1 MKQNRSK
8 KNKPENQRQDPEQD
22 QKKDGLVA
30 RKIAAKLLGSVL
42 DEKKKLD
49 LLIDRQNGDY
59 AYLGLI
65 AKDRALIRAILMIC
79 LRRKGQIDDAL
90 RQVLDRKTPKNATH
104 LTHSLSVAAAQIL
117 FLDIPDSAAVNLA
130 VTSIAEDRRTSRFSN
145 LANAVLR
152 RLSREKEEILNAQDI
167 SRLSMPAWFFKR
179 LRKSYGKTR
188 ASEIAEILSEE
199 AALDVSVKS
208 DPEGWAKKFSGITLP
223 NGTVRLKPHGPIPEM
238 EGYEEG
244 EWWIQDAAASLPARL
259 LGDISGLETADLCAA
274 PGGKTAQLALAGA
287 QVTCVEIS
295 TSRQERLQSNLSRLK
310 LNANIVIA
318 DILVWQPQQL
328 FDAVLLDA
336 PCSSTGTVR
345 RHPDILWTKSTDDIT
360 TLASLQFQMWN
371 SAIEFVKPGG
381 IIVFSNCSL
390 DREEGEDLYARMLS
404 QRNDIEAFPI
414 EADEVPGL
422 SDAITRQGT
431 LRTLPIYYP
440 NQETRMAGLD
450 GFFAARLRRL

>member
-1 MKQNRSK
+1 MKQNRPS
-8 KNKPENQRQDPEQD
+8 NRNSGGQRQSEG
-22 QKKDGLVA
+22 KAGLVA

-42 DEKKKLD
+42 DEKKNLD
-49 LLIDRQNGDY
+49 ALIDPQHGDH
-59 AYLGLI
+59 AYLALI
-65 AKDRALIRAILMIC
+65 DKDRALIRAILMIC

-117 FLDIPDSAAVNLA
+117 FLDVPDSAAVDLA
-130 VTSIAEDRRTSRFSN
+130 VTSIAEDRRTMRFSS

-152 RLSREKEEILNAQDI
+152 RLSREKGEILEAQDVG
-167 SRLSMPAWFFKR
+167 RLSMPPWFFKR
-179 LRKSYGKTR
+179 LRKSFGKDR
-188 ASEIAEILSEE
+188 ASKIAEILSEE

-238 EGYEEG
+238 EGYDEG
-244 EWWIQDAAASLPARL
+244 EWWIQDAAASLPAKL
-259 LGDISGLETADLCAA
+259 LGDISGLRTADLCAA

-287 QVTCVEIS
+287 TVTSVEIS
-295 TSRQERLQSNLSRLK
+295 ASRQERLQANLLRLK
-310 LNANIVIA
+310 LNADIVIA
-318 DILVWQPQQL
+318 DILEWQPEQL

-345 RHPDILWTKSTDDIT
+345 RHPDILWTKSAEDIT
-360 TLASLQFQMWN
+360 ALVSLQLQLWN
-371 SAIEFVKPGG
+371 KAIEFVKPGG
-381 IIVFSNCSL
+381 VIVFSNCSL
-390 DREEGEDLYARMLS
+390 DREEGEDLYAKILS
-404 QRNDIEAFPI
+404 QRDDIEPFPI
-414 EADEVPGL
+414 EAVEAPGL
-422 SDAITRQGT
+422 SDAITGQGT

-440 NQETRMAGLD
+440 NPEIRMAGLD